1 MSVITETLDKIANSL
16 ENKGLL
22 KEAESIDLIAN
33 TIEAMEKEAWTVAN
47 SRQYNAL
54 APAINAAQIGN
65 VRAALGFLKNGE
77 ATRKNLEQSY
87 PDNADARGFSGSWL
101 EAVKSLEN
109 ADATAAVESLNK
121 SIGFLR
127 ALEPVINSA
136 QASGLGTPA
145 QKAPNKD
152 LIFPAPG
159 ANKTAPKRS
168 PLPLPTRAM
177 R

>member
-1 MSVITETLDKIANSL
+1 MSVITESLDKIATSL

-22 KEAESIDLIAN
+22 KEAEGIDLIAN

-47 SRQYNAL
+47 SKQYNAL

-77 ATRKNLEQSY
+77 ATRKNLEQNY
-87 PDNADARGFSGSWL
+87 PNNADAQGFSSSWL
-101 EAVKSLEN
+101 KAVKSLEN
-109 ADATAAVESLNK
+109 ADAPAAVDSLNK

-127 ALEPVINSA
+127 ALEPVINAA
-136 QASGLGTPA
+136 QASGQGTPA
-145 QKAPNKD
+145 QKTPNRD

-159 ANKTAPKRS
+159 AGNAAPKRS
-168 PLPLPTRAM
+168 PLPLPNRAM